1 MIRFLA
7 ALFLVLSAYA
17 PASALTPEEQL
28 DNPLLEERAR
38 EISQQLRCLVCQ
50 NQSIDDSDADLAR
63 DLRIEVRSLLTKGLS
78 DNEILTQIRATY
90 GDYVLLNPPV
100 STSTGLLW
108 ATPFLLVILG
118 GVGFVAMRR
127 KTVTPET
134 PAPETSRA
142 ESLEASP
149 RLDPASSG
157 FSNKAAFIGLALIIT
172 LTAGLY
178 IMLGRPDLAPQPLAE
193 RSQELQSAATEQS
206 AQDESLKKALNDAQ
220 EAAKANPDSVE
231 AHLRLA
237 MIAAEANAFEL
248 ELNALDRALALT
260 GDSPQI
266 KSIKAEALSR
276 KAGGLVT
283 IPARNLIAEVLQ
295 VSPEEPRAL
304 YLFGLAAYQDED
316 YLTALERWGKLQSL
330 MAPTTPLAL
339 RLAENIADAAERA
352 GVPVPQNT
360 SPFAMAEGLSD
371 EERDEMISGMVE
383 SLEAR
388 LIDNPQDE
396 AGWDRLINAR
406 QVLGDQDGMIRALI
420 GAANAFPQ
428 IMERQVIA
436 LEAIVL
442 EQREADHINEALSL
456 LDRINT
462 LSPRGPQFLFF
473 AGHFAVISGETDLA
487 VSLWQELEAKM
498 DDSNPLKSQLQDQIR
513 SLQNP

>member
-1 MIRFLA
+1 MIRLLT

-63 DLRIEVRSLLTKGLS
+63 DLRIEVRSLLTQGLS
-78 DNEILTQIRATY
+78 NDAILTQIRATY

-108 ATPFLLVILG
+108 ATPFLLVIMG

-127 KTVTPET
+127 KTVTLENAT
-134 PAPETSRA
+134 A
-142 ESLEASP
+142 ESLEASLP
-149 RLDPASSG
+149 LDPASSG

-178 IMLGRPDLAPQPLAE
+178 VMLGRPDLAPQPLAE
-193 RSQELQSAATEQS
+193 RSQELQTAATEQS
-206 AQDESLKKALNDAQ
+206 AQDESLKKALNAAE

-248 ELNALDRALALT
+248 ELDALNRALTLT

-295 VSPEEPRAL
+295 ASPEEPRAL

-352 GVPVPQNT
+352 GVPIPQNT

-371 EERDEMISGMVE
+371 KERDEMIRGMVE
-383 SLEAR
+383 NLESR

-420 GAANAFPQ
+420 GAANTFPQ

-442 EQREADHINEALSL
+442 EQREADHINDALSL

>member
-1 MIRFLA
+1 MIRLLT

-38 EISQQLRCLVCQ
+38 GISQQLRCLVCQ

-63 DLRIEVRSLLTKGLS
+63 DLRIEVRSLLTQGLS
-78 DNEILTQIRATY
+78 DDAILTQIRATY

-127 KTVTPET
+127 KTVTLET
-134 PAPETSRA
+134 TAA
-142 ESLEASP
+142 ESLEGSP
-149 RLDPASSG
+149 PLEPASSG

-178 IMLGRPDLAPQPLAE
+178 VMLGRPDLAPQPLAE
-193 RSQELQSAATEQS
+193 RSQELQTAATEQS
-206 AQDESLKKALNDAQ
+206 AQDESLKKALNAAE

-248 ELNALDRALALT
+248 ELDALDRALMLT

-352 GVPVPQNT
+352 GVPIPQNT

-371 EERDEMISGMVE
+371 EERDEMIRGMVE
-383 SLEAR
+383 NLEAR

-442 EQREADHINEALSL
+442 EQREADHINDALSL

>member
-1 MIRFLA
+1 MIRLLA
-7 ALFLVLSAYA
+7 ALFLIFSALP
-17 PASALTPEEQL
+17 PALALTPEEQL
-28 DNPLLEERAR
+28 DNPILEERAR

-63 DLRIEVRSLLTKGLS
+63 DLRIEVRSLLTQGLS
-78 DNEILTQIRATY
+78 DDEILTQIRATY

-108 ATPFLLVILG
+108 ATPFVLVILG
-118 GVGFVAMRR
+118 GVGFIAMRR
-127 KTVTPET
+127 KT
-134 PAPETSRA
+134 ATSGTSPS
-142 ESLEASP
+142 ENPEASP
-149 RLDPASSG
+149 RLEPASSG
-157 FSNKAAFIGLALIIT
+157 FSNKAVLIGLALIIT

-178 IMLGRPDLAPQPLAE
+178 VMLGRPDLAPQPLAE
-193 RSQELQSAATEQS
+193 RGQELQSSATEQS
-206 AQDESLKKALNDAQ
+206 AQDESLKKALNAAQ
-220 EAAKANPDSVE
+220 EAATANPDSVE

-237 MIAAEANAFEL
+237 MIAAEANAFDL
-248 ELNALDRALALT
+248 ELDALNRALKLT

-352 GVPVPQNT
+352 GVPIPQNT

-371 EERDEMISGMVE
+371 KERDEMISGMVE

-388 LIDNPQDE
+388 LADNPQDE

-428 IMERQVIA
+428 ITERQVIA

-442 EQREADHINEALSL
+442 EQREADHINDALSL

-473 AGHFAVISGETDLA
+473 AGHFAVISGESDLA